1 LARLQRVLVTGAG
14 GFIGSH
20 LVERVL
26 ASGTAVRA
34 LLRYTAERSL
44 GNLRHLD
51 PGALKGVETVWG
63 NLEDPYAV
71 ARAVRGCDAVL
82 HLGALVG
89 IPYSYD
95 APQQYVMTNVLGTL
109 NVLEACRAG
118 GVERL
123 VCVSSSEVYGSAA
136 YTPID
141 EQHPLQGQ
149 SPYAASKI
157 AAEKLAQSYALSFE
171 VPVLIVR
178 PFNAFGPRQSARAV
192 IPTIVAQVLTASEV
206 RLGSLWPVRD
216 FTFVAD
222 TVEGL
227 LAAARS
233 DARPGE
239 AFNLGSGT
247 GVSIEE
253 VVRRV
258 MRLAGR
264 ELPVVGEAARVRPDR
279 SEVKELVC
287 ESAKARTG
295 LGWRPAHSLDD
306 GLRAAIDWIREH
318 PQAFHPSEYAV

>member
-1 LARLQRVLVTGAG
+1 MAKRRQVLVTGAG

-26 ASGTAVRA
+26 ASGAAVRA
-34 LLRYTAERSL
+34 FLRYTAERSP
-44 GNLRHLD
+44 GNLRYLD
-51 PGALKGVETVWG
+51 PGTLKGAETVWG

-109 NVLEACRAG
+109 NVLEACRAA

-192 IPTIVAQVLTASEV
+192 IPTIIAQVLTGSEV

-222 TVEGL
+222 TVDGL
-227 LAAARS
+227 LAAALS
-233 DARPGE
+233 EARPGDV
-239 AFNLGSGT
+239 FNIGSGT
-247 GVSIEE
+247 AVSIEE

-264 ELPVVGEAARVRPDR
+264 ELPVVDEAARVRPER

-287 ESAKARTG
+287 ESAKARTA

-306 GLRAAIDWIREH
+306 GLRATIAWIREH
-318 PQAFHPSEYAV
+318 PEAFRSSEYAV

>member
-1 LARLQRVLVTGAG
+1 
-14 GFIGSH
+14 
-20 LVERVL
+20 
-26 ASGTAVRA
+26 
-34 LLRYTAERSL
+34 
-44 GNLRHLD
+44 
-51 PGALKGVETVWG
+51 
-63 NLEDPYAV
+63 
-71 ARAVRGCDAVL
+71 
-82 HLGALVG
+82 
-89 IPYSYD
+89 
-95 APQQYVMTNVLGTL
+95 MTNVRGTL
-109 NVLEACRAG
+109 NVLEACRAA

-123 VCVSSSEVYGSAA
+123 VCVSSSEGYGSAA
-136 YTPID
+136 DTPID

-157 AAEKLAQSYALSFE
+157 AAEKLAQSYALSFD

-192 IPTIVAQVLTASEV
+192 IPTIIAQVLTGSEV

-216 FTFVAD
+216 FTFAAD

-258 MRLAGR
+258 MRLAGPGGPR
-264 ELPVVGEAARVRPDR
+264 AGPGPPAPPRP
-279 SEVKELVC
+279 
-287 ESAKARTG
+287 
-295 LGWRPAHSLDD
+295 P
-306 GLRAAIDWIREH
+306 
-318 PQAFHPSEYAV
+318 P